1 MIEWFTATGSAPFT
15 VALLVMVGLALVE
28 LVALMTGFT
37 VNDILDEFVTSHTG
51 IETLGDAPTGMEA
64 TGKLEAASMFGRFL
78 AWLYVGR
85 VPVLIVLIVF
95 LTLFGLL
102 GLILQAVLRDLAGFA
117 LPAIAAAPLVLFGS
131 LPLVRACTGGIA
143 RIIPRDE
150 TSAVST
156 DTFVGRTALVVGP
169 GSARAGMPG
178 QARVVDA
185 FGTHHYVMVE
195 PEEAGDVFEAGSTV
209 LLVRSIDGARFS
221 AIPNPNPS
229 LLDG

>member
-1 MIEWFTATGSAPFT
+1 MIEYFTAAGSAPFA
-15 VALLVMVGLALVE
+15 VALLVMFGLAAVE
-28 LVALMTGFT
+28 LFAMLTGFSI
-37 VNDILDEFVTSHTG
+37 NDIVDDFVVSNAG

-64 TGKLEAASMFGRFL
+64 TSKMEAVGLVGRFL

-95 LTLFGLL
+95 LTVFGLA
-102 GLILQAVLRDLAGFA
+102 GLILQGTLRDLTGFA
-117 LPAIAAAPLVLFGS
+117 LPAIAAAPLVLVGC
-131 LPLVRACTGGIA
+131 LPLVRAATGGLA
-143 RIIPRDE
+143 RILPRDE
-150 TSAVST
+150 TSAVSP
-156 DTFVGRTALVVGP
+156 DTFIGRTALIVGP

-195 PEEAGDVFEAGSTV
+195 PEESADVFEAGSTV
-209 LLVRSIDGARFS
+209 LLVRNLGGGRFS
-221 AIPNPNPS
+221 AIGNLNPT